1 MIIDTAAA
9 SLDGPTARCEY
20 FGAKKKSQDLQRTL
34 TLTFNLITPLT
45 SALASAT
52 RID

>member
-20 FGAKKKSQDLQRTL
+20 FGAKKKVKIYSERLPSHL
-34 TLTFNLITPLT
+34 T
-45 SALASAT
+45 
-52 RID
+52 